1 MFGLAAGGLAAAG
14 AVTLAIIFG
23 AVVIVNAVL
32 LTVFRQWEQ

>member
-1 MFGLAAGGLAAAG
+1 MHAARLKITAG
-14 AVTLAIIFG
+14 AATMAIIFG